1 MTSGSAKRSVAPNV
15 SFGSG
20 KVGTT
25 EMNPATAGG
34 LDTLTFLA
42 VLAAAL
48 MHAGWNA
55 IVKVGLDRFSSMLLI
70 ALVSMGLALS
80 LIPVFP
86 LPAAAAW
93 PWVIGSGLLH
103 TGYKLFLVQAYTH
116 GDLSYV
122 YPIARGT
129 APLIVAV
136 VGVFALGEEIGT
148 VGATGIAL
156 IGLGVVSMSLR
167 GGGIGA
173 NRTAILWALGTT
185 GFTASY
191 TLADTI
197 GARLSGTASGFV
209 MWMFVVDGIAMSAF
223 AVLARGR
230 AAFGKLRPAWR
241 SGLVAGVLSL
251 GSYWVAVWAFTRAPV
266 GLVAA
271 LRETSVLWA
280 MLIGV
285 LLLGER
291 GGPWRWGAAA
301 MIASGLILVRV

>member
-1 MTSGSAKRSVAPNV
+1 MDT
-15 SFGSG
+15 
-20 KVGTT
+20 
-25 EMNPATAGG
+25 ATASG

-70 ALVSMGLALS
+70 ALVSTGLALV
-80 LIPVFP
+80 LIPAFP
-86 LPAAAAW
+86 PPAAAAW
-93 PWVIGSGLLH
+93 PWVVGSGLLH
-103 TGYKLFLVQAYTH
+103 TGYKLFLVRAYTH
-116 GDLSYV
+116 GDLGQV

-129 APLIVAV
+129 APLIVTV
-136 VGVFALGEEIGT
+136 VGVFVLEETIEPVSAG
-148 VGATGIAL
+148 GIAL
-156 IGLGVVSMSLR
+156 VGLGVVAMSLR
-167 GGGIGA
+167 GGA
-173 NRTAILWALGTT
+173 VEADRAAILWALGTA

-191 TLADTI
+191 TLADAV
-197 GARLSGTASGFV
+197 GGRLAGTASGFV
-209 MWMFVVDGIAMSAF
+209 MWMFVVDGIAMAS
-223 AVLARGR
+223 LAALTRGR
-230 AAFGKLRPAWR
+230 TAFRALRPEWR
-241 SGLVAGVLSL
+241 SGVMAGTLSL

-291 GGPWRWGAAA
+291 GAKWRWLAAA
-301 MIASGLILVRV
+301 MIAIGMVLLRA

>member
-1 MTSGSAKRSVAPNV
+1 MDT
-15 SFGSG
+15 
-20 KVGTT
+20 
-25 EMNPATAGG
+25 ATASG

-70 ALVSMGLALS
+70 ALVSTGLALV
-80 LIPVFP
+80 LIPAFP
-86 LPAAAAW
+86 PPAAAAW
-93 PWVIGSGLLH
+93 PWVVGSGLLH
-103 TGYKLFLVQAYTH
+103 TGYKLFLVRAYTH
-116 GDLSYV
+116 GDLGQV

-129 APLIVAV
+129 APLIVTV
-136 VGVFALGEEIGT
+136 VGVFVLGETIEPVSAG
-148 VGATGIAL
+148 GIAL
-156 IGLGVVSMSLR
+156 VGLGVVAMSLR
-167 GGGIGA
+167 GGTVEA
-173 NRTAILWALGTT
+173 DRAAILWALGTA

-191 TLADTI
+191 TLADAV
-197 GARLSGTASGFV
+197 GGRLAGTASGFV
-209 MWMFVVDGIAMSAF
+209 MWMFVVDGIAMASF
-223 AVLARGR
+223 AALTRGR
-230 AAFGKLRPAWR
+230 TAFRALRPEWR
-241 SGLVAGVLSL
+241 SGVAAGILSV

-291 GGPWRWGAAA
+291 GAKWRWLAAA
-301 MIASGLILVRV
+301 MIAIGMVLLRA